1 MDPKDI
7 LLLVFVSVLI
17 TALISGAICFWIIV
31 AQRRIN
37 RRELYKQQQLLGVVL
52 EAQEAERNRL
62 GEDLH
67 DELGP
72 MLTALRWKTTH
83 LALPENTHHRADI
96 RSFHDMIDHTI
107 EKIRQVARNLVSP
120 VLLEDGLLIMLR
132 QAVLQL
138 SKNTAF
144 SIHIQ
149 SNTDYIELD
158 KTRSLHVFRSI
169 MELIANAM
177 RHGEASQILVD
188 IRQQAG
194 QYIFTINDNG
204 KGMPDAVQ
212 NAAGIG
218 LTNVNA
224 RASYIGGHFFIQN
237 QPGGGTKAVLE
248 VPIQQKSIQH
258 E

>member
-1 MDPKDI
+1 
-7 LLLVFVSVLI
+7 
-17 TALISGAICFWIIV
+17 
-31 AQRRIN
+31 
-37 RRELYKQQQLLGVVL
+37 
-52 EAQEAERNRL
+52 
-62 GEDLH
+62 
-67 DELGP
+67 
-72 MLTALRWKTTH
+72 
-83 LALPENTHHRADI
+83 
-96 RSFHDMIDHTI
+96 
-107 EKIRQVARNLVSP
+107 
-120 VLLEDGLLIMLR
+120 
-132 QAVLQL
+132 VLQL